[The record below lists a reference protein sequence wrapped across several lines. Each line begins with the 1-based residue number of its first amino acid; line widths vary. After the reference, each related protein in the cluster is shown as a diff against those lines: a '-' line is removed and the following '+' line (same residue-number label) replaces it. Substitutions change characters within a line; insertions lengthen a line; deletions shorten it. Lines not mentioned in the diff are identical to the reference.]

1 MGRSVTLDI
10 GRGKTAIAY
19 LAEAAG
25 LSAPGIVVIQEW
37 WGVQGQIKGVCD
49 RYAAAGYTAIAP
61 DLYAGKVI
69 PYHDEESAGQAMHAL
84 DFLAATD
91 EIAGAA
97 ARYLRTGGHK
107 VGLTGFCLGGIV
119 SILGAIRLADIDAA
133 SAYYGAPD
141 DALDDAARVRA
152 PVQAHFADGDDW
164 CTPADAD
171 RMERKFKE
179 SGVPHRVFRYPSLH
193 GFANEDAKEYDKSAA
208 EIAWRRDLEWWNTHL
223 RDAA

>member
-10 GRGKTAIAY
+10 GGGRTAMAY
-19 LAEAAG
+19 LAEAAQ
-25 LSAPGIVVIQEW
+25 ANTPGIVVIQEW

-69 PYHDEESAGQAMHAL
+69 PYHDEESAGQAMNAL
-84 DFLAATD
+84 DFLMATD
-91 EIAGAA
+91 EVTSAA
-97 ARYLRTGGHK
+97 ANLLRAGRRR
-107 VGLTGFCLGGIV
+107 VGLTGFCLGGVV
-119 SILGAIRLADIDAA
+119 SILGAIRLANIDAA

-141 DALDDAARVRA
+141 DALDDAAKVRA
-152 PVQAHFADGDDW
+152 PIQAHFADGDDW

-179 SGVPHRVFRYPSLH
+179 SGAPYRVFRYASMH
-193 GFANEDAKEYDKSAA
+193 GFANEDAKEYDKPAA
-208 EIAWRRDLEWWNTHL
+208 ESAWRRDLEWWNTHL